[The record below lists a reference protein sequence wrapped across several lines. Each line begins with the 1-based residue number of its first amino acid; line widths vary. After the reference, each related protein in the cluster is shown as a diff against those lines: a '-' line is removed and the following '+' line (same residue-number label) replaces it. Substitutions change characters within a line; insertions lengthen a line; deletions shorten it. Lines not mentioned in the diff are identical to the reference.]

1 MKNTILFSAFLALFT
16 SSVASAGLITAGAP
30 DNTTTTSV
38 IGITGFSTFGDQMG
52 GMQISVTF
60 DGGDTAT
67 CTWAATGV
75 GAGGCSGTGVAS
87 DNNTFNLNLTGD
99 TFSSNWNFTAT
110 GRLATSLTIDAI
122 LGNTVFDIIA
132 TDPAN
137 STPGSAEGV
146 PVNGSIPGAP
156 TGNGIYSNL
165 IAVGANTAVG
175 DLYGALTITFSGGVA
190 SATFLADTDTV
201 GLPGNGG
208 DIPEP
213 STYVLIAAGSALI
226 AWKRRR

>member
-1 MKNTILFSAFLALFT
+1 MKKTILLSGFLALFT
-16 SSVASAGLITAGAP
+16 SSLASAALITAGAP
-30 DNTTTTSV
+30 DNSTTTSIV
-38 IGITGFSTFGDQMG
+38 GITGFSTLGDQMG

-60 DGGDTAT
+60 DGGDIAT

-75 GAGGCSGTGVAS
+75 GAGGCSGTGASS
-87 DNNTFNLNLTGD
+87 DNNAFNLNLTGD

-110 GRLATSLTIDAI
+110 GRLATSLTINAI

-137 STPGSAEGV
+137 STPGSAEGLAL
-146 PVNGSIPGAP
+146 NGTTPGTP
-156 TGNGIYSNL
+156 TGSGIYSNV
-165 IAVGANTAVG
+165 IAVGANSAVG

-208 DIPEP
+208 DVPEP
-213 STYVLIAAGSALI
+213 STYALIAVGAALI

>member
-1 MKNTILFSAFLALFT
+1 MKKTTLLSAFLALFT
-16 SSVASAGLITAGAP
+16 SSIASAGLITAGAP
-30 DNTTTTSV
+30 DNSTTTSV

-60 DGGDTAT
+60 DGGDSAS
-67 CTWAATGV
+67 CTWINGV
-75 GAGGCSGTGVAS
+75 GGAGGCTGTGVAS
-87 DNNTFNLNLTGD
+87 SNNTFSLNLTGD
-99 TFSSNWNFTAT
+99 TFNSNWNFTAT
-110 GRLATSLTIDAI
+110 GRLATSLTINAI
-122 LGNTVFDIIA
+122 LGNTVFDIIT
-132 TDPAN
+132 TDPTN

-146 PVNGSIPGAP
+146 PVNGTTPGSP
-156 TGNGIYSNL
+156 TGSGIYSNL
-165 IAVGANTAVG
+165 IAVGINPTVG
-175 DLYGALTITFSGGVA
+175 DLYGALAITFSAPVD

-213 STYVLIAAGSALI
+213 STYVLIGAGAALI